1 MLRVLTLSALLVCP
15 VATAR
20 TDELERAE
28 GQVNAAQAATQA
40 ALDGME
46 VTDSA
51 AIPEEFDEAS
61 GRSITFPKGRF
72 PALADDLTDPAT
84 LATIGELMDDAQ
96 SLAANLGL
104 SKAGTE
110 RLPVY
115 VFASFSMPDAS
126 LRALIRQAELAGVPV
141 VLRGLVDNSIEATM
155 FRVRSLYEE
164 GGSPESGAVIDPTL
178 FARFGVDQ
186 VPIVVVAAHAAGA
199 CTSETC
205 PTPPHAKIAGDV
217 PLRYALE
224 RIALAQPEFR
234 AELETLMKALEP
246 RKQW

>member
-1 MLRVLTLSALLVCP
+1 MLRVLTLSALLVCAP
-15 VATAR
+15 ATAR
-20 TDELERAE
+20 TDDFERAE
-28 GQVNAAQAATQA
+28 GQANAAQAATQA
-40 ALDGME
+40 ALDEME
-46 VTDSA
+46 MTDA
-51 AIPEEFDEAS
+51 TAIAEEFDEAAR
-61 GRSITFPKGRF
+61 RSITFPKGQF

-96 SLAANLGL
+96 SLAADLGL
-104 SKAGTE
+104 SEAGRD

-126 LRALIRQAELAGVPV
+126 LRALIRQGELAGVPI

-155 FRVRSLYEE
+155 LRVRSLYKE
-164 GGSPESGAVIDPTL
+164 GGSPESGAVVDPTL

-186 VPIVVVAAHAAGA
+186 VPTVVVAAHAAGA
-199 CTSETC
+199 CTPHTC

-234 AELETLMKALEP
+234 PELETLMKTLEP
-246 RKQW
+246 GRQW